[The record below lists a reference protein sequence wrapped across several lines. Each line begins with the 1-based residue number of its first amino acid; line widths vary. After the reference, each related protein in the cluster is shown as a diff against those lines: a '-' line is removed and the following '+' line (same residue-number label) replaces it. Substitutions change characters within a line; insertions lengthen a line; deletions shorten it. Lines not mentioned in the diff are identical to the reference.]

1 MKKVLL
7 AVFALLFF
15 FTSFDAEAVYVRGY
29 YRKDGTY
36 VSPHYRSAPRSR
48 GGYYKTLSSGYGG
61 IPAIAAVSTASAV
74 AGSASSQSS
83 TKTEVEKAVVPHEP
97 ITATPA
103 AAQSIN
109 EKWLEYYKSA
119 AMIVGDMSNLG
130 KVEYIFKF
138 KEAEPLWE
146 SVQNSFSFC
155 FNRGCFV
162 EWISKNYEWQELNK
176 KVNNVYNYLKS
187 AEK

>member
-1 MKKVLL
+1 MKRLL
-7 AVFALLFF
+7 AFVFAALFF
-15 FTSFDAEAVYVRGY
+15 FTSFDATAVYVRGY

-48 GGYYKTLSSGYGG
+48 GGYYKALSSGYGG
-61 IPAIAAVSTASAV
+61 IPAIAAVGTASAV

-119 AMIVGDMSNLG
+119 AMIVGDTSNLG
-130 KVEYIFKF
+130 KVEYICKF

-146 SVQNSFSFC
+146 SVEMDYLVC
-155 FNRGCFV
+155 HNRGCF
-162 EWISKNYEWQELNK
+162 IQKITRNYVWAELNQK
-176 KVNNVYNYLKS
+176 IDNVYNYLKS